1 MRIMIPNRNRIRAMA
16 RDGRRRAE
24 SLRGS
29 VPDVTMEDARHAV
42 EELREHVED
51 LREQVEPLVGRALR
65 EQVEPLVDRALR
77 RKRSRR
83 GPAYLLV
90 GLLAAVAVA
99 AVAYLLWKR
108 DDEQPAYLV
117 DEPERPDITPATPI
131 VPSGGAPSTPE
142 PTSDGPDVTPSAP
155 SAPSPIREAVG
166 ARGWTP
172 ATNSTSTEDRPSSE
186 PRASR
191 PSGIS
196 LPASAGAPFAA
207 ARDLLPGRGNLG
219 LPRFPR

>member
-1 MRIMIPNRNRIRAMA
+1 MHIMIPNRNRIRAVA

-29 VPDVTMEDARHAV
+29 VPDVTIEDARHAV
-42 EELREHVED
+42 EELREHVDD

-65 EQVEPLVDRALR
+65 

-83 GPAYLLV
+83 GPAYLV
-90 GLLAAVAVA
+90 ISLLAAVAIA
-99 AVAYLLWKR
+99 AVAYLVWKR

-117 DEPERPDITPATPI
+117 EEPERPDITPATPI
-131 VPSGGAPSTPE
+131 APSGSAPSA

-155 SAPSPIREAVG
+155 SAPSPMREAVG
-166 ARGWTP
+166 ARGWMPTTSSATTGSEERP
-172 ATNSTSTEDRPSSE
+172 APE

-196 LPASAGAPFAA
+196 LPSSAGAPFAA